1 MSWKRFE
8 KWLLSHQN
16 PTHVLARLF
25 EVSQEF
31 PKGEINSLFRQ
42 QLERQ
47 TSEIGSNEALRQV
60 TELAGFDYVGYIAR
74 SLRNAGFP
82 DDQID
87 PLTQDVVVRL
97 LVKPGQLIAG
107 WDGNSPLMARFKT
120 SVKNATI
127 NLAQQRRTRRRS
139 IPAMSLSGDEEAAM
153 DIPAPQPQ
161 SETLIQ
167 AFREFLREKHGQPA
181 VDVFDERLAGGETKA
196 LIGRP
201 RLETSYRIKQ
211 VVQVIKR
218 AAEEFGKGDPEFLA
232 MVRRAMEEEAET
244 VGRRFG
250 ARMV

>member
-8 KWLLSHQN
+8 QWLLSHQN

-97 LVKPGQLIAG
+97 LVKPGQLFAG

-127 NLAQQRRTRRRS
+127 NLAQQRRTRRKS
-139 IPAMSLSGDEEAAM
+139 IPAMSLSGDKEAAM
-153 DIPAPQPQ
+153 DIPAPQPE
-161 SETLIQ
+161 SGTLIQ
-167 AFREFLREKHGQPA
+167 AFREFLREKHGERA
-181 VDVFDERLAGGETKA
+181 VQVFDQRVGGGDVKE
-196 LIGRP
+196 LIGNG
-201 RLETSYRIKQ
+201 LTSYALKEL
-211 VVQVIKR
+211 VKR
-218 AAEEFGKGDPEFLA
+218 VKNAARDFAADDPGFLA
-232 MVRRAMEEEAET
+232 MVEKAFRDEART
-244 VGRRFG
+244 VGRRFAG
-250 ARMV
+250 KLN